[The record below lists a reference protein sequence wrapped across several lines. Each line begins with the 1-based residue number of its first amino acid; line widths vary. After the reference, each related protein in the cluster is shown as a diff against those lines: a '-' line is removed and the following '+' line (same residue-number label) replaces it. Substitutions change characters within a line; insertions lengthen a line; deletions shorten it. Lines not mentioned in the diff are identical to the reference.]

1 MKKKSKKTIT
11 IINHSTIEKNYK
23 TFTKK
28 SYETISRTHLYI
40 KNTPSPTDTK
50 HPLQARDL
58 HPPPDNPLMKKG
70 LPQSD
75 RWRLDPLCAGNT
87 CPEWIRRFFRPQN
100 ILPHLPVATR
110 KSHLFH
116 FRPEMPP
123 IAEL

>member
-1 MKKKSKKTIT
+1 SKKK
-11 IINHSTIEKNYK
+11 NNRNYQPFHHRKNYK
-23 TFTKK
+23 IFTKE

-40 KNTPSPTDTK
+40 KNTHQAPWNTK
-50 HPLQARDL
+50 HLLQARDL

-75 RWRLDPLCAGNT
+75 RPRLDPLCERNT
-87 CPEWIRRFFRPQN
+87 CSEWIRRFFRPQK
-100 ILPHLPVATR
+100 HSSASPVATR

-123 IAEL
+123 ISEL